1 MKIADFGLARSLT
14 NIADNKDSTPI
25 LTDYVATRWKVLR
38 TPHSCNSGL
47 ISCFAG
53 IEPLRFFWV
62 LQDTHLESIHG
73 QVVVSSEN
81 FLEGALQSNQHNF
94 KADNIFQKA
103 NFPWHLDHE
112 STWPHNWG
120 EKLGTM
126 LVHMLL
132 KFLDVST
139 GYGKTRERRHCR
151 RAISIRNHDACI
163 SSAPKAKESY
173 RGRRIV
179 GLLCT
184 HCLNHL
190 HCSFFH
196 ARVTRL
202 QICCKS
208 SSNSIPRNESRQRKR
223 WDIHT

>member
-1 MKIADFGLARSLT
+1 MYQLFKALKYMHSAELLHRDVKVCFFLAANRRASHLQLYLHQPSNLLLNSECQMKIADFGLARSLT

-112 STWPHNWG
+112 ST
-120 EKLGTM
+120 
-126 LVHMLL
+126 
-132 KFLDVST
+132 
-139 GYGKTRERRHCR
+139 
-151 RAISIRNHDACI
+151 
-163 SSAPKAKESY
+163 
-173 RGRRIV
+173 
-179 GLLCT
+179 
-184 HCLNHL
+184 
-190 HCSFFH
+190 
-196 ARVTRL
+196 
-202 QICCKS
+202 
-208 SSNSIPRNESRQRKR
+208 
-223 WDIHT
+223 

>member
-47 ISCFAG
+47 ISCFTG

-62 LQDTHLESIHG
+62 LQDTHLELIRG

-81 FLEGALQSNQHNF
+81 FLEGALPSNQHNF

-112 STWPHNWG
+112 STWPHNGG
-120 EKLGTM
+120 EKLGPM
-126 LVHMLL
+126 SIQHVA
-132 KFLDVST
+132 KVSWCIHRL
-139 GYGKTRERRHCR
+139 RENPRTKILSPCSLHSQSR
-151 RAISIRNHDACI
+151 
-163 SSAPKAKESY
+163 
-173 RGRRIV
+173 
-179 GLLCT
+179 
-184 HCLNHL
+184 CLHL
-190 HCSFFH
+190 F
-196 ARVTRL
+196 RL
-202 QICCKS
+202 QS
-208 SSNSIPRNESRQRKR
+208 QRR
-223 WDIHT
+223 LQR

>member
-62 LQDTHLESIHG
+62 LQDTHLELTRG

-81 FLEGALQSNQHNF
+81 FWEGALQSNQQNF

-103 NFPWHLDHE
+103 NFSWHLDHE

-126 LVHMLL
+126 LVQHVA
-132 KFLDVST
+132 KVSWCIHRLRENPRT
-139 GYGKTRERRHCR
+139 KTLSPCNLHSQSR
-151 RAISIRNHDACI
+151 
-163 SSAPKAKESY
+163 
-173 RGRRIV
+173 
-179 GLLCT
+179 
-184 HCLNHL
+184 CLHL
-190 HCSFFH
+190 FRPQS
-196 ARVTRL
+196 
-202 QICCKS
+202 
-208 SSNSIPRNESRQRKR
+208 QRKLQR
-223 WDIHT
+223 

>member
-1 MKIADFGLARSLT
+1 MSRCDFSAANHASHLQLYLHQPSNLLLNSECQMKIADFGLARSLT

-81 FLEGALQSNQHNF
+81 FLEGALQSNQHNS

-112 STWPHNWG
+112 ST
-120 EKLGTM
+120 
-126 LVHMLL
+126 
-132 KFLDVST
+132 
-139 GYGKTRERRHCR
+139 
-151 RAISIRNHDACI
+151 
-163 SSAPKAKESY
+163 
-173 RGRRIV
+173 
-179 GLLCT
+179 
-184 HCLNHL
+184 
-190 HCSFFH
+190 
-196 ARVTRL
+196 
-202 QICCKS
+202 
-208 SSNSIPRNESRQRKR
+208 
-223 WDIHT
+223 